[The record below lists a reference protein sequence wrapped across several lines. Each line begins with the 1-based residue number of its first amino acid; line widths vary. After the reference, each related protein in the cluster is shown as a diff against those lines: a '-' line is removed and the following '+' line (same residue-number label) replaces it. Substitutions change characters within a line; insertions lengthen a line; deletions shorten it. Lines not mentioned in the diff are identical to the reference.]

1 MLGKSTLKGGTP
13 PLKIPRSIWFSGEG
27 ATKNSG
33 FFRGVPA
40 SEIPDP
46 NPVFQFAPLPTTHYV
61 ILHHYNDI
69 HNCRLIIHGVNY
81 IHAIPHT

>member
-1 MLGKSTLKGGTP
+1 MVEWLK
-13 PLKIPRSIWFSGEG
+13 KCISW
-27 ATKNSG
+27 
-33 FFRGVPA
+33 RGVPA

-46 NPVFQFAPLPTTHYV
+46 NPVFQFAAVTHHV

-69 HNCRLIIHGVNY
+69 HNQRLIIHGVNY